1 MFDVASFLLLAAEKN
16 GTLVLVGLIVAVI
29 FGSMFLCYFALI
41 APSQRAR
48 EIKQQS
54 AEFDFKYDGSGP
66 IRRYAGAGGDY
77 LPTEVSMLGEPRY
90 MHQYESF
97 AQQCHLGWLFGCGAD
112 KHPTYI
118 SYDTA
123 LVVVTPEAFTVIPW
137 SEITEFL
144 HPVGFK
150 VSGGQKF
157 LLTNDFTNYYPLYL
171 KFQNEILAS
180 QLPRALAAIE
190 KGGEWLFEPFTE
202 PTAGAGFLAAL
213 GQPQLSAAV
222 AIGSQGIRYGKTA
235 LAWSEVGSVHVT
247 RHLQNGA
254 LCRTTLSVR
263 KNWGLFSAMEF
274 DFSTL
279 PNSFLLLELLPY
291 VCPAH
296 LLVPAGSQEGR

>member
-1 MFDVASFLLLAAEKN
+1 MSAVASSLLLAAEEP
-16 GTLVLVGLIVAVI
+16 GTLLLVAIIVGVI
-29 FGSMFLCYFALI
+29 IGSFFLCYFALI

-48 EIKQQS
+48 QIKQQG
-54 AEFDFKYDGSGP
+54 AEFEFKYDNTGP
-66 IRRYAGAGGDY
+66 IRRYAAAGGGY
-77 LPTEVSMLGEPRY
+77 LPTEISMLGEPRY
-90 MHQYESF
+90 IHQYESF
-97 AQQCHLGWLFGCGAD
+97 AQQCHLGWLFGSGAD

-137 SEITEFL
+137 NEITEFL
-144 HPVGFK
+144 HPTGFK
-150 VSGGQKF
+150 VSSGQRF

-180 QLPRALAAIE
+180 QLPRALATIE
-190 KGGEWLFEPFTE
+190 KGGQWLFEPFTE
-202 PTAGAGFLAAL
+202 PTAGSGFLAAL
-213 GQPQLSAAV
+213 GAPQLSSPV
-222 AIGSQGIRYGKTA
+222 AIGTPGIRYGKTA
-235 LAWSEVGSVHVT
+235 LAWSEVGSIHVT

-279 PNSFLLLELLPY
+279 ANSFLLLELLPY

-296 LLVPAGSQEGR
+296 LLVPAGSQGTN